1 MHVTRFDAAQAYE
14 APADHHGMRCLRL
27 QGREAGPADAAWIA
41 LNHILPG
48 GGTGLTASPV
58 EKFYVVLDGV
68 LTVRTEDG
76 EATLG
81 PWDSVRIAA
90 NEKRALENRTNR
102 PVSVLLAMPYGPQ
115 AAG

>member
-1 MHVTRFDAAQAYE
+1 MHVVRFDAARPYE
-14 APADHHGMRCLRL
+14 APADHRGMRCLRL

-48 GGTGLTASPV
+48 GGTDMTASPV
-58 EKFYVVLDGV
+58 EKFYVVLDGA
-68 LTVRTEDG
+68 LTVRADDG

-81 PWDSVRIAA
+81 PWDSVRIAP

-102 PVSVLLAMPYGPQ
+102 PVSVLLAMPLGP
-115 AAG
+115 AAGG